1 MAELLK
7 VGIADYK
14 VGKAPDKIVSYGLGS
29 CIGITLYDA
38 VNKVGG
44 LVHIMLPDSTQARA
58 TENLSKFADTG
69 IPLLLKEV
77 LALGAV
83 KSRVVAKLAGGSQ
96 MFQFAGTSDI
106 MSIGNRNAQFAKDTL
121 RKNGIRIISEDLGG
135 TYGRTVEID
144 LENGLYK
151 IKTINK
157 GEKTI

>member
-14 VGKAPDKIVSYGLGS
+14 TGKAPSKIISYGLGS
-29 CIGITLYDA
+29 CIGITLYDKIA
-38 VNKVGG
+38 KIGG

-58 TENLSKFADTG
+58 TENPAKFANTG

-77 LALGAV
+77 LALGAI
-83 KSRVVAKLAGGSQ
+83 KSRLVAKLAGGSQ
-96 MFQFAGTSDI
+96 MFKFAGASDI
-106 MSIGNRNAQFAKDTL
+106 MSIGLRNAELAKKTL
-121 RKNGIRIISEDLGG
+121 TECNIKIVGEDLGG

-144 LENGLYK
+144 LETGLYK

-157 GEKTI
+157 GEKII

>member
-14 VGKAPDKIVSYGLGS
+14 VSKAPDKIVSYGLGS
-29 CIGITLYDA
+29 CIGITLYDS
-38 VNKVGG
+38 VSKVGG

-58 TENLSKFADTG
+58 TENLAKFADTG

-77 LALGAV
+77 LALGAI
-83 KSRVVAKLAGGSQ
+83 KSRLVAKLAGGAQ

-106 MSIGNRNAQFAKDTL
+106 MSIGNRNAQFAKETL
-121 RKNGIRIISEDLGG
+121 QKNSIRIVSEDLGG
-135 TYGRTVEID
+135 TYGRTVELD

>member
-14 VGKAPDKIVSYGLGS
+14 VSKAPDKIVSYGLGS
-29 CIGITLYDA
+29 CIGITLYDS
-38 VNKVGG
+38 VSKVGG

-58 TENLSKFADTG
+58 TENLAKFADTG

-83 KSRVVAKLAGGSQ
+83 KSRLVAKLAGGAQ

-106 MSIGNRNAQFAKDTL
+106 MSIGKRNAQFAKDTL
-121 RKNGIRIISEDLGG
+121 QKNSIRIVSEDLGG
-135 TYGRTVEID
+135 TYGRTVELD

>member
-14 VGKAPDKIVSYGLGS
+14 VGKSPATIISYGLGS

-38 VNKVGG
+38 KSKVGG

-58 TENLSKFADTG
+58 NENPAKFADTG

-77 LALGAV
+77 IALGAV
-83 KSRVVAKLAGGSQ
+83 KSRIEAKMAGGSQ
-96 MFQFAGTSDI
+96 MFQFAGASDI
-106 MSIGNRNAQFAKDTL
+106 MAIGKRNAELAKKTL
-121 RKNGIRIISEDLGG
+121 QNCGIRITSEDLGG
-135 TYGRTVEID
+135 TYGRTVEMD
-144 LENGLYK
+144 LTTGLYK
-151 IKTINK
+151 IRTINK